1 MRRGDL
7 VTVAVSGDF
16 GKPRPALIV
25 QADAFADHATVTVLL
40 LSSALIDAPLL
51 RLTVAPDAT
60 NGLRV
65 PSQIMI
71 DKAMTVMRAKIRQA
85 FGRLSAEALLE
96 VERRLAVFLGI
107 AK

>member
-1 MRRGDL
+1 M
-7 VTVAVSGDF
+7 
-16 GKPRPALIV
+16 
-25 QADAFADHATVTVLL
+25 TVLL

-51 RLTVAPDAT
+51 RFTVAPDAT

-71 DKAMTVMRAKIRQA
+71 DKAMTRCGHSEA
-85 FGRLSAEALLE
+85 FGRLSVAGPARSQ
-96 VERRLAVFLGI
+96 RRLAVFLGI